1 MTLAMQIAIVAAVFI
16 AGAGIAALVFWLRDR
31 GNAQRKVIEYRDVY
45 EPLFADLWSD
55 EMHRRLA
62 ALFVAQRVARSRGT
76 ARGLANVLIS
86 FIRRR
91 LATEAQDVESY
102 DDVRLALNI
111 LGAAAVRSAQAA
123 AGQNI
128 DLGGIDFRGAALF
141 GADLHGFRLAQC
153 NLDRCQLASAN
164 LADADLSGASL
175 VGTNLQNA
183 DLRRANL
190 SEADVSEADFSRARL
205 NAANFSNVNI
215 SGAILAEAQGFIQDQ
230 LDLAYGDSETALPER
245 MRFVAGRT
253 RSRRSNAGET

>member
-1 MTLAMQIAIVAAVFI
+1 MTMTMTVQIAIVAAVFVAGVGI
-16 AGAGIAALVFWLRDR
+16 AGIFFWLREN
-31 GNAQRKVIEYRDVY
+31 GAAQKKVTEYRDVY

-62 ALFVAQRVARSRGT
+62 ALFVAQRVAKSRST
-76 ARGLANVLIS
+76 AKGLASVLIS

-91 LATEAQDVESY
+91 LSAEGAESY
-102 DDVRLALNI
+102 EDVRLALDI
-111 LGAAAVRSAQAA
+111 LGSDAVRGAQKA

-141 GADLHGFRLAQC
+141 GVDFEGFRLVQC
-153 NLDRCQLASAN
+153 NFDRCQLASTK
-164 LADADLSGASL
+164 LVDADMSGASL
-175 VGTNLQNA
+175 VGANLQGA
-183 DLRRANL
+183 DLRRADL
-190 SEADVSEADFSRARL
+190 SEADVSEADFSHARL
-205 NAANFSNVNI
+205 NGANFSNVNI

-253 RSRRSNAGET
+253 RPRRSSTSEA

>member
-1 MTLAMQIAIVAAVFI
+1 MTIEVQALIVVGVFL
-16 AGAGIAALVFWLRDR
+16 AGAGIAALVMWLRDR
-31 GNAQRKVIEYRDVY
+31 GDAQKKVTEYRDVY

-62 ALFVAQRVARSRGT
+62 ALFVAQRVAKSRSS
-76 ARGLANVLIS
+76 AKGLANVLIS

-91 LATEAQDVESY
+91 LSAASVDSY
-102 DDVRLALNI
+102 EDVRLALDI
-111 LGAAAVRSAQAA
+111 LGSSAVRSAQEA

-141 GADLHGFRLAQC
+141 GVDLEGFRLAQC
-153 NLDRCQLASAN
+153 NLDRCQLASAK
-164 LADADLSGASL
+164 LVDCDLSGASL

-183 DLRRANL
+183 DMRRADL

-205 NAANFSNVNI
+205 NGANFSNVNI

-230 LDLAYGDSETALPER
+230 LDLAFGDSETALPER

-253 RSRRSNAGET
+253 RPRRNSDA